1 MWLRTAAPA
10 LVGAASCNGSRQG
23 RSHTMHNGDEQ
34 HALEGQGLVEYS
46 LILLLIA
53 IATVASVRALGPA
66 LIGAYNVAVNAF
78 P

>member
-1 MWLRTAAPA
+1 
-10 LVGAASCNGSRQG
+10 
-23 RSHTMHNGDEQ
+23 MHNGDEQ